1 MKRIFAVL
9 FLLIVGSGKAF
20 AQCAMCSAVLE
31 NNLSNGNVGIAAG
44 INFGIMYLFFAPYL
58 AVLVIGYFWYK
69 TSKNARTNAN
79 LEKRASLR

>member
-1 MKRIFAVL
+1 MKQVLVL
-9 FLLIVGSGKAF
+9 FLLLVVGSAESF

-69 TSKNARTNAN
+69 TSKNARTNF
-79 LEKRASLR
+79 EKRASLR

>member
-1 MKRIFAVL
+1 MKTILLL
-9 FLLIVGSGKAF
+9 FFFLISSSGAF

-58 AVLVIGYFWYK
+58 AVLVVGYFWYK
-69 TSKNARTNAN
+69 TSKNARIN
-79 LEKRASLR
+79 LGKSAT

>member
-1 MKRIFAVL
+1 MKTILVIILVFV
-9 FLLIVGSGKAF
+9 VGAGEAF

-69 TSKNARTNAN
+69 TSKNARNNAN

>member
-1 MKRIFAVL
+1 MKTIFL
-9 FLLIVGSGKAF
+9 TFFLLVVVGNELF

-44 INFGIMYLFFAPYL
+44 INFGIMYLFVAPYL
-58 AVLVIGYFWYK
+58 AVLVVGYFWYK
-69 TSKNARTNAN
+69 TSKNARINAD

>member
-1 MKRIFAVL
+1 MKTILVL
-9 FLLIVGSGKAF
+9 FLLFVVGSTEVF

-58 AVLVIGYFWYK
+58 AVLVVGYFWYK
-69 TSKNARTNAN
+69 TSKNARTHTN

>member
-1 MKRIFAVL
+1 MKIILVL
-9 FLLIVGSGKAF
+9 FLVCVFGITQTF

-69 TSKNARTNAN
+69 TSKNARTNF
-79 LEKRASLR
+79 EKRTSLR

>member
-1 MKRIFAVL
+1 MKKALIL
-9 FLLIVGSGKAF
+9 FLFFMVAGSHTF

-58 AVLVIGYFWYK
+58 AVLVVGYFWYK
-69 TSKNARTNAN
+69 TSKHARINAN

>member
-1 MKRIFAVL
+1 MKTIFAAL
-9 FLLIVGSGKAF
+9 FLLLAVGNELF

-44 INFGIMYLFFAPYL
+44 INFGIMYLFAAPYL
-58 AVLVIGYFWYK
+58 AVMVVGFFWYK
-69 TSKNARTNAN
+69 TSKNARTHAN